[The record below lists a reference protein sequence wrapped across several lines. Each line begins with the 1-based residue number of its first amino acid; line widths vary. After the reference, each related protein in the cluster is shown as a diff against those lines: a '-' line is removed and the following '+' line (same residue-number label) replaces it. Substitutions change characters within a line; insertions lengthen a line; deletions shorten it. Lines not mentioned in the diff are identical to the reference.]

1 MECIMSSCP
10 ISGVTADE
18 RVARIVGAF
27 VAVSVVGYL
36 LTGWVGWL
44 VLLSFDFFL
53 RVFRCELSPFASI
66 ATRIRRRWF
75 QPSNIDAAAKLF
87 AARLGLAM
95 AIVGLVLHVL
105 GWLVPAL
112 GVMVLLLVAALLES
126 ALGFCLG
133 CWLYGMMG
141 FWGRVRGV

>member
-1 MECIMSSCP
+1 MSSCP

-27 VAVSVVGYL
+27 VVVSVVGYL

-44 VLLSFDFFL
+44 VLLSFDFSS
-53 RVFRCELSPFASI
+53 RVFRCEMSPFASI

-75 QPSNIDAAAKLF
+75 QPSPIDAAPKLF
-87 AARLGLAM
+87 AARLGLVM
-95 AIVGLVLHVL
+95 AVAGLVLYVS
-105 GWLVPAL
+105 GWSVAAM
-112 GVMVLLLVAALLES
+112 GVMVLLLIAALLES

-133 CWLYGMMG
+133 CWLYGIL
-141 FWGRVRGV
+141 GVLRRARSV